1 MKIKDF
7 SVGIRLAGSFS
18 LILVLIMIMTVTGV
32 GYLNSMLTS
41 TERVMN
47 NYLLQERM
55 ANEWQTGI
63 ESNGAL
69 GLVLL
74 TSGDPDIRTYA
85 QQRIE
90 KTRARVDWPLY
101 FHTLFIT

>member
-18 LILVLIMIMTVTGV
+18 LILVLVMIMTVTGV
-32 GYLNSMLTS
+32 GYLYSMLTS
-41 TERVMN
+41 TERVTDY
-47 NYLLQERM
+47 YLLQERM

-69 GLVLL
+69 GLVGVG
-74 TSGDPDIRTYA
+74 SG
-85 QQRIE
+85 
-90 KTRARVDWPLY
+90 
-101 FHTLFIT
+101 